1 MSNVQDISR
10 STSGKGIRVIS
21 FFTGAGGLDLGF
33 DLAGFDV
40 VYATDID
47 ERCCETLEKNLG
59 GLLSKKTKVVQADIR
74 KIDPETLPKRVDLV
88 IGGPP
93 CQSFSASGRRA
104 GGAPGRL
111 DDRGTLFEAYCGI
124 IDAIQPKAFVF
135 ENVRGI
141 LGTNQGEDWRAIV
154 QAFEKIGYRL
164 SYRILDALDYGAP
177 QQRERM
183 VMVGH
188 KLGQEFLFPEPLF
201 GPDSNSQ
208 RPHITAGEA
217 LKGLIDEE
225 DVEPLILRNGKYAH
239 LLQEVPAGENY
250 LHFTA
255 KRGHPNPIFAYR
267 SRFSDFL
274 YKASPQK
281 PIKTL
286 IARPGK
292 YTGPFHWD
300 NRCFSVREYMRLQGF
315 GDGYLFVGSRDEVI
329 KQIGNSVSPKLA
341 YQLALTIAKQIF
353 GRDVDARLLPYDRV
367 LTFDQRKGQKAQK
380 TKAFHD
386 DVKNRNCGIGAFHFE
401 NYESVTSPT
410 DTPMGTLNTSVVVEK
425 NVARI
430 TVRSDRSRR
439 LFAKIR
445 IEIQQSPPGLF
456 PELNV
461 PDAVV
466 EVAAY
471 GEAEHT
477 IQTMWNAVDD
487 WVIRSSNFHSLFELY
502 GHFTEPHPI
511 FRIAEFKSYSNS
523 PIVEFA
529 KHVAS
534 FPNCSTYFPREHLT
548 RLFGVRFRASNFVDL
563 VKTLRS
569 YRFDIR
575 CHETNI
581 TMPKDVYMV
590 SYPFT
595 LPFGKQMNF
604 AVRPQRL
611 NTRVQPVN
619 SGQLVAA

>member
-124 IDAIQPKAFVF
+124 IDAVQPKAFVF

-225 DVEPLILRNGKYAH
+225 DVEPLLHKRILA
-239 LLQEVPAGENY
+239 
-250 LHFTA
+250 
-255 KRGHPNPIFAYR
+255 
-267 SRFSDFL
+267 
-274 YKASPQK
+274 
-281 PIKTL
+281 
-286 IARPGK
+286 
-292 YTGPFHWD
+292 
-300 NRCFSVREYMRLQGF
+300 
-315 GDGYLFVGSRDEVI
+315 
-329 KQIGNSVSPKLA
+329 
-341 YQLALTIAKQIF
+341 
-353 GRDVDARLLPYDRV
+353 
-367 LTFDQRKGQKAQK
+367 
-380 TKAFHD
+380 
-386 DVKNRNCGIGAFHFE
+386 
-401 NYESVTSPT
+401 
-410 DTPMGTLNTSVVVEK
+410 TP
-425 NVARI
+425 
-430 TVRSDRSRR
+430 
-439 LFAKIR
+439 
-445 IEIQQSPPGLF
+445 PP
-456 PELNV
+456 
-461 PDAVV
+461 
-466 EVAAY
+466 
-471 GEAEHT
+471 
-477 IQTMWNAVDD
+477 
-487 WVIRSSNFHSLFELY
+487 
-502 GHFTEPHPI
+502 
-511 FRIAEFKSYSNS
+511 
-523 PIVEFA
+523 
-529 KHVAS
+529 
-534 FPNCSTYFPREHLT
+534 
-548 RLFGVRFRASNFVDL
+548 
-563 VKTLRS
+563 
-569 YRFDIR
+569 
-575 CHETNI
+575 
-581 TMPKDVYMV
+581 
-590 SYPFT
+590 
-595 LPFGKQMNF
+595 
-604 AVRPQRL
+604 
-611 NTRVQPVN
+611 
-619 SGQLVAA
+619 